1 MVQAG
6 VEQQIADSAWASYQH
21 QFGGNAARAE
31 QTADDVDFELAAD
44 AVGDRRALTPM
55 DAARAALAVPR
66 LGAAARVLRGQG
78 ERGLRRDP
86 APDRRQPVRRGGVRA
101 GRRRLPARRRARRAR
116 PGRAA
121 VRGRARRRPGRFAHG
136 FRRELDAFVEAL
148 PFALPP
154 IVYVMTDLGESTI
167 EQWAANPAL
176 DDERFDFAR
185 FDVGGDGVLQLRRRG
200 VALDRLANP
209 LVVIANYVFD
219 SIPADA
225 FAISDGELQECLV
238 TVEGADVA
246 SMQLAFS
253 RGPGTDVRRPRP
265 RRPARA
271 LPDDA
276 GRHRGHAPARRDR
289 VRAAAAGTGRR
300 PPPAARGGQDPRHR
314 GVARAPLGARAQRPR
329 RQLLADG
336 QLPRP
341 RLVRRTPRRRRAR
354 TAATGTC
361 PSTSSPSCSAPRRAV
376 TPRPAWRTPTRSTA
390 SAPRTCPSS
399 PKASSASPP
408 QLSLA
413 ELVALLRLSGW
424 DAFTLL
430 GVAGQL
436 REQAAEADPAA
447 QDGLREALAKTYERH
462 FPVPGEDDLPFT
474 IGLILFE
481 LEDYEDAIDFF
492 EASLEQHGPDE
503 ATLRNIDICESQL
516 R

>member
-1 MVQAG
+1 
-6 VEQQIADSAWASYQH
+6 
-21 QFGGNAARAE
+21 
-31 QTADDVDFELAAD
+31 
-44 AVGDRRALTPM
+44 M

-86 APDRRQPVRRGGVRA
+86 APDRRQPVRRRGVRA
-101 GRRRLPARRRARRAR
+101 GGRRLPARLARGGLDLDEPLYVVELGA
-116 PGRAA
+116 G
-121 VRGRARRRPGRFAHG
+121 PGRFAHG

-225 FAISDGELQECLV
+225 FAISDGGLQECLV
-238 TVEGADVA
+238 TVKGADVA
-246 SMQLAFS
+246 SMQLAFA
-253 RGPGTDVRRPRP
+253 RGPARTYGRPRP

-314 GVARAPLGARAQRPR
+314 GVARAPLRARAQRPR

-341 RLVRRTPRRRRAR
+341 RLVRRTPRRR
-354 TAATGTC
+354 
-361 PSTSSPSCSAPRRAV
+361 SAPRRRPAHV
-376 TPRPAWRTPTRSTA
+376 ARRRRPPVRLPTGRSRRDPPGVHRRARPLRPRGPVLPRRRHRARRAAARRSRSSSRCCASAAGTRSRCSASPASCASRPRKPTPPPKTASAKRSPRPTSATSPSRARTTSRSRSASSCSSSRTTRTRSTSSRPRSSNTA
-390 SAPRTCPSS
+390 RTRPRCATSTSA
-399 PKASSASPP
+399 
-408 QLSLA
+408 
-413 ELVALLRLSGW
+413 
-424 DAFTLL
+424 
-430 GVAGQL
+430 
-436 REQAAEADPAA
+436 
-447 QDGLREALAKTYERH
+447 
-462 FPVPGEDDLPFT
+462 
-474 IGLILFE
+474 
-481 LEDYEDAIDFF
+481 
-492 EASLEQHGPDE
+492 
-503 ATLRNIDICESQL
+503 ESQL